1 MIDSAEKTLFLAE
14 EKQEKNWTDIS
25 VQALNEVFS
34 KLDYVDRLRKIYDYF
49 EEEEILFTSSFG
61 TKSVFLIQAI
71 HQIRPTQP
79 IHFVDTTYH
88 FPETISYKDQLIKK
102 YNLNVIDVLPNKQQN
117 KMTTEEQWWQD
128 HPRMCCTINKIAPLE
143 PVILKH
149 KVWISGLMSEETEIR
164 SKLRIFENNG
174 DIIKFH
180 PIIDI
185 NKNEFLNIFVNES
198 LPEHPLK
205 SKGYGSVGCSHC
217 TNEGEDRSGRW
228 CNTQQTECG
237 LHTTY
242 FIKKEK
248 S

>member
-1 MIDSAEKTLFLAE
+1 MIESGEKTLFLAE
-14 EKQEKNWTDIS
+14 EKTEKNWTDIS

-34 KLDYVDRLRKIYDYF
+34 RLDYVERLRKIYDYF
-49 EEEEILFTSSFG
+49 EEEDILFTSSFG

-88 FPETISYKDQLIKK
+88 FPETISYKNQLIKE
-102 YNLNVIDVLPNKQQN
+102 YNLNVIDVVPNEQQN
-117 KMTTEEQWWQD
+117 KMTTDEKWWKE

-143 PVILKH
+143 PIILKH
-149 KVWISGLMSEETEIR
+149 KVWISGLMSQETANR
-164 SKLRIFENNG
+164 SKLRVFENNG

-185 NKNEFLNIFVNES
+185 KKEEFLNIFVNES
-198 LPEHPLK
+198 LAEHPLK
-205 SKGYGSVGCSHC
+205 AKGYGSVGCSHC
-217 TNEGEDRSGRW
+217 TAEGEDRSGRW
-228 CNTQQTECG
+228 CNTKQSECG

-242 FIKKEK
+242 FINKEK
-248 S
+248 A